1 MQNSLQNLQNISMP
15 FAKIALY
22 LCNMEPKKLII
33 IGIFWL
39 FVLIFGGTLGYVI
52 IEGANPFDALF
63 MTVITITTIGYEEYI
78 PLSYKGRIF
87 TIFLALG
94 GVGFFFY
101 ILALFSEIVVKN
113 TIENLWGKRMK
124 KEISKLSNHCIL
136 CGFGRIGRYIYDFVK
151 HDLPVVVIEKNPE
164 VLKELKEKEILHI
177 EGDAT
182 SEEILIKAGIERA
195 KYLVAVLGED
205 AENVYIVLTARN
217 LNPHLYIL
225 ARADNPRVEKKLYQA
240 GASRVL
246 SPYVIGARKMA
257 LSLLKPNV
265 MDFMELASP
274 ELQLDLQIEEIFVED
289 DSFLAHKNLIESGI
303 REKTNAIIL
312 AIKRSTGDMVFN
324 PSPKEIIMPGDILI
338 ALGERKKLEIL
349 SDLAKKSK
357 G

>member
-1 MQNSLQNLQNISMP
+1 MD
-15 FAKIALY
+15 
-22 LCNMEPKKLII
+22 PKKLVI
-33 IGIFWL
+33 IGIIWIFL
-39 FVLIFGGTLGYVI
+39 LIFGGTLGYML
-52 IEGANPFDALF
+52 IEGADFLDALF
-63 MTVITITTIGYEEYI
+63 MTVITITTIGYEEYV
-78 PLSYKGRIF
+78 PLSNKGRIF

-101 ILALFSEIVVKN
+101 ILALFSEIIVKN
-113 TIENLWGKRMK
+113 TIENLWGKRMEK
-124 KEISKLSNHCIL
+124 KITTLSNHCIL
-136 CGFGRIGRYIYDFVK
+136 CGFGRIGRYIYEFIK
-151 HDLPVVVIEKNPE
+151 HELPVVVIEKNQE
-164 VLKELKEKEILHI
+164 ILKELREKEILHI

-182 SEEILIKAGIERA
+182 SEEVLIKAGIERA

-217 LNPHLYIL
+217 LNPNLYIL
-225 ARADNPRVEKKLYQA
+225 ARADNPKVEKKLYQA

-265 MDFMELASP
+265 MDFMEIASP
-274 ELQLDLQIEEIFVED
+274 ELQLDLQIEEIYVEEGAYL
-289 DSFLAHKNLIESGI
+289 SNKTLIESGI

-312 AIKRSTGDMVFN
+312 AIKRSTGDMIFN
-324 PSPKEIIMPGDILI
+324 PSPKEIILPGDILI

-349 SDLAKKSK
+349 SDLAKQLK

>member
-1 MQNSLQNLQNISMP
+1 MD
-15 FAKIALY
+15 
-22 LCNMEPKKLII
+22 PKKFVV
-33 IGIFWL
+33 IGILWISL
-39 FVLIFGGTLGYVI
+39 LISGGTLGYVI
-52 IEGANPFDALF
+52 IEGAKPFDALF
-63 MTVITITTIGYEEYI
+63 MTVITITTIGYGEYI
-78 PLSYKGRIF
+78 PLSNKGRLF

-101 ILALFSEIVVKN
+101 VLALFSEIVVKN
-113 TIENLWGKRMK
+113 TIENLWGKRMT
-124 KEISKLSNHCIL
+124 KEIAKLRNHCIL
-136 CGFGRIGRYIYDFVK
+136 CGFGRIGKYIYDFVK
-151 HDLPVVVIEKNPE
+151 QDIPIVVIEKNPE

-225 ARADNPRVEKKLYQA
+225 ARADNPKVEKKLYQA

-265 MDFMELASP
+265 MDFMEVASP
-274 ELQLDLQIEEIFVED
+274 ELQLDLQIEEIYVEEN
-289 DSFLAHKNLIESGI
+289 SPLANKSLLESRI
-303 REKTNAIIL
+303 REKTHAIIL
-312 AIKRSTGDMVFN
+312 AIKRSLGDMIFN
-324 PSPKEIIMPGDILI
+324 PGPKEIILPGDILI
-338 ALGERKKLEIL
+338 AFGEREKLEIL